1 MKIPHGSGAKLSNRR
16 KGGIIQQMGILVM
29 CNPGMIFM
37 KYEVFI
43 TNYVVEYEV
52 FITNYVVEMTITWS
66 FVLKLLDVHT

>member
-1 MKIPHGSGAKLSNRR
+1 
-16 KGGIIQQMGILVM
+16 MGILVM